1 MMEDEFMEIRVRLE
15 LSRTTKNTYKYD
27 ALGDAAVR
35 TIYLQKDAVTG
46 DSPPGRIDLILTE
59 AG

>member
-1 MMEDEFMEIRVRLE
+1 MEIKVRLE

-27 ALGDAAVR
+27 AKGDAAVR
-35 TIYLQKDAVTG
+35 TVYLQKDAVTG
-46 DSPPGRIDLILTE
+46 DAPPREIVLTLTE